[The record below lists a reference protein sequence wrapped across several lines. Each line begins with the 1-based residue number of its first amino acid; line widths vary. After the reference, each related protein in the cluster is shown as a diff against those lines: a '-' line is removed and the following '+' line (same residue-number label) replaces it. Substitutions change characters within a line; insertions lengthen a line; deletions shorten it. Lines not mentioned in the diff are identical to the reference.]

1 MRNTTFCFILVSLF
15 IAALQMKS
23 DIVSSFAV
31 PEAIHQVNVQIF
43 AGDPSLPIPNPPPL
57 TLVDDT
63 CAS

>member
-1 MRNTTFCFILVSLF
+1 MRNTTFCFIVVSVF

-23 DIVSSFAV
+23 DIVSNFAA
-31 PEAIHQVNVQIF
+31 PEAMPRVNVQIF